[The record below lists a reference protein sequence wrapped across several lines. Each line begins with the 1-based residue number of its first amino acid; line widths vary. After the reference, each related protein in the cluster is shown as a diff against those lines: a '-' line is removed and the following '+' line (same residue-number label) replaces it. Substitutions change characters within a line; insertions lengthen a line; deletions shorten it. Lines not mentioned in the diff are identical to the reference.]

1 MRSTI
6 NCADSFAK
14 ITLEEQI
21 PMGRRAELVLI
32 SLGHASIH
40 WYNQIFFVLLPV
52 LVIEFD
58 VSYTQ
63 AGFLATAKTLG
74 SALLNAPGSA
84 LIDFFGKRRLA
95 MGLALVWAG
104 FCYLAISL
112 APSYWLVAVCF
123 TIIALA
129 GVLWHAP
136 AMATLSERF
145 EDRRGM
151 ALSAHEVGANIG
163 DTLAPVAVGTLLAS
177 MYWRDVVQLNTAVGV
192 ILGFGLLFLLRES
205 GRAQSQPRP
214 VAGGSGKRRME
225 WSEYV
230 EGIKGL
236 LRNTVLLRLAMIS
249 SFRSMGQIGLM
260 TSLPL
265 YITFGLG
272 IDDPGIMGLYLTLL
286 TGASLIGG
294 PVLGTVSDHIGRK
307 PIMVGGLVIAGG
319 TALLLTVAPPGFAF
333 IGVLVLLGTVLF
345 SIRPVIMANALDVTP
360 NHLGAS
366 VIGLMFTIQAAF
378 SSASPVVVGWVG
390 DTFHVGAG
398 FYVVGGLILVSGLI
412 ALTIPRSTDTPSPG
426 EAPAN

>member
-1 MRSTI
+1 
-6 NCADSFAK
+6 
-14 ITLEEQI
+14 
-21 PMGRRAELVLI
+21 MGRRSELGLI

-40 WYNQIFFVLLPV
+40 WYNQIFFVLLPF
-52 LVIEFD
+52 LVVEFD
-58 VSYTQ
+58 VSYAQ
-63 AGFLATAKTLG
+63 AGLLATAKTLG
-74 SALLNAPGSA
+74 SAVLNAPGSA
-84 LIDFFGKRRLA
+84 LIDYFGKRRLA

-112 APSYWLVAVCF
+112 APSYWMVAVCF

-136 AMATLSERF
+136 AMATLSERW
-145 EDRRGM
+145 EERRGM

-163 DTLAPVAVGTLLAS
+163 DTLAPIAVGTMLS
-177 MYWRDVVQLNTAVGV
+177 VMYWRDVVQINTAIGV
-192 ILGFGLLFLLRES
+192 VLGFGLLFLLKETARSPSE
-205 GRAQSQPRP
+205 PRP
-214 VAGGSGKRRME
+214 VAGGSGEKRME

-230 EGIKGL
+230 AGIKGL
-236 LRNTVLLRLAMIS
+236 LKNTVLLRLAMIS

-272 IDDPGIMGLYLTLL
+272 IDDSAVMGLYVTLL

-294 PVLGTVSDHIGRK
+294 PVLGTASDYLGRR
-307 PIMVGGLVIAGG
+307 PIMVGGLLIAGSM
-319 TALLLTVAPPGFAF
+319 AVLLTQVPAGIAF
-333 IGVLVLLGTVLF
+333 IAVLVLLGTVLF

-366 VIGLMFTIQAAF
+366 VIGIMFTIQAAF

-390 DTFHVGAG
+390 DTFHIGAA
-398 FYVVGGLILVSGLI
+398 FYVVGGLILVSSLI
-412 ALTIPRSTDTPSPG
+412 ALTLPRATHVPAPG
-426 EAPAN
+426 EAT

>member
-1 MRSTI
+1 
-6 NCADSFAK
+6 
-14 ITLEEQI
+14 
-21 PMGRRAELVLI
+21 MGRRTELGLI

-40 WYNQIFFVLLPV
+40 WYNQIFFVLLPF
-52 LVIEFD
+52 LVVEFD

-74 SALLNAPGSA
+74 SAVLNAPGSA
-84 LIDFFGKRRLA
+84 LIDYFGKRRLA

-112 APSYWLVAVCF
+112 APSYWMVAVCF

-136 AMATLSERF
+136 AMATLSERWS
-145 EDRRGM
+145 DRRGM

-163 DTLAPVAVGTLLAS
+163 DTLAPLAVGALLS
-177 MYWRDVVQLNTAVGV
+177 VMYWRDVVQINTVIGV
-192 ILGFGLLFLLRES
+192 ILGFGLLFLLKETSRSPSE
-205 GRAQSQPRP
+205 PRP
-214 VAGGSGKRRME
+214 VAGGSGKNRME

-230 EGIKGL
+230 AGVKGL
-236 LRNTVLLRLAMIS
+236 LKNTVLLRLAMIS

-272 IDDPGIMGLYLTLL
+272 IDDSAVMGLYLTLL

-294 PVLGTVSDHIGRK
+294 PVLGTASDYLGRR
-307 PIMVGGLVIAGG
+307 PIMVGGLVIAG
-319 TALLLTVAPPGFAF
+319 TMAVLLTQVPAGFAF
-333 IGVLVLLGTVLF
+333 IAVLVLLGTVLF

-366 VIGLMFTIQAAF
+366 VIGIMFTIQAAF
-378 SSASPVVVGWVG
+378 SSASPVLVGWVG
-390 DTFHVGAG
+390 DTFHIGAG
-398 FYVVGGLILVSGLI
+398 FYVVGGLILVSSLI
-412 ALTIPRSTDTPSPG
+412 ALTIPRSTAVPSPG
-426 EAPAN
+426 EAST